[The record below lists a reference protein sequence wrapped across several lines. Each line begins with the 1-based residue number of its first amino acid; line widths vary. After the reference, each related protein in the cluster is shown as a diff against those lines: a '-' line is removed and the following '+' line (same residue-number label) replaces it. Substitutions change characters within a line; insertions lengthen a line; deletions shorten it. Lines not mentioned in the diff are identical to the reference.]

1 MGILCKEK
9 VIDMMETPRGN
20 RLQIGIFG
28 RRNSGKST
36 LINALTGQDLA
47 VVSAVAGTTTDPVKK
62 AVELRGI
69 GPCLLIDTAGF
80 DDEGLLG
87 DLRLEKTIQA
97 SREADMALI
106 LVSPEHEPEEGS
118 IELRWLKLFRKRST
132 PTLLLMNKVDLPK
145 AEAMA
150 GKWQEAAGTAPLLVS
165 ALHKEGLAKVLEE
178 INRLRPENYDLE
190 DITGNLAKAGDRV
203 LLIMPQD
210 IEAPKGRLILPQVQT
225 IRHLLDKGCLVS
237 CAKTSELEQA
247 LDAMKEAPDL
257 IITDSQAFKQVEA
270 VCPKESKLT
279 SFSVLFARVK
289 GDLPFFVESAQTLRE
304 LKEDAR
310 ILIAEACTHQPLHED
325 IGRVKI
331 PRLLKKHLGEKI
343 EIVVVNGKDF
353 PEDLSPFDLII
364 HCGGC
369 MFNRKFMLSRVKAA
383 KEQGV
388 PMTNYGVAIAELLG
402 ILGKISLPE

>member
-1 MGILCKEK
+1 
-9 VIDMMETPRGN
+9 METPRGN

-47 VVSAVAGTTTDPVKK
+47 VVSEVAGTTTDPVKK
-62 AVELRGI
+62 AVELRGV

-106 LVSPEHEPEEGS
+106 LISPENEPEPGD
-118 IELRWLKLFRKRST
+118 IELRWLKLFRKRGT
-132 PTLLLMNKVDLPK
+132 PVLLVMNKGDLP
-145 AEAMA
+145 EAGDMA
-150 GKWQEAAGTAPLLVS
+150 GKWQQAAGTAPLLVS
-165 ALHKEGLAKVLEE
+165 ALQKEGLAEIVKE

-203 LLIMPQD
+203 LLVMPQD

-225 IRHLLDKGCLVS
+225 IRHLLDKGCLVT

-247 LDAMKEAPDL
+247 LAAMKEPPDL
-257 IITDSQAFKQVEA
+257 IITDSQAFRQVEEL
-270 VCPKESKLT
+270 CPQESKLT
-279 SFSVLFARVK
+279 SFSVLFAGVK
-289 GDLPFFVESAQTLRE
+289 GDLAFFVESARKLQE
-304 LKEDAR
+304 LDGKAR

-325 IGRVKI
+325 IGRVKL
-331 PRLLKKHLGEKI
+331 PRLLRKKLGDKI
-343 EIVVVNGKDF
+343 TIYIVGGKDF
-353 PEDLSPFDLII
+353 PEDLSGYDLII

-369 MFNRKFMLSRVKAA
+369 MFNRKYMMCRVCQAQG
-383 KEQGV
+383 QGV
-388 PMTNYGVAIAELLG
+388 PMTNYGVAIAALLG
-402 ILGKISLPE
+402 ILGKVALPE